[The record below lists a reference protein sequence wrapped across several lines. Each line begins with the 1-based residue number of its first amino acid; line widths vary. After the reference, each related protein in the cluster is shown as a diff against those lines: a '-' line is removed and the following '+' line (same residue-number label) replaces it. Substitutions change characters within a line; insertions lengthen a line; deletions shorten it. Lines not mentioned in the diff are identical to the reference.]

1 MLSGG
6 RLRRCIAMVTL
17 IATVLTFVRLLESDA
32 LGDSAA
38 PPAGGSAATSPIADI
53 LAKMNYYRALEHLNP
68 LTEEP
73 TDSQGAAKHARYVI
87 ENKLGPGDFRIDGD
101 RVKKQLSP
109 MVHNEEAGNPWYSM
123 AGASVAARSDV
134 FTGAAIPSDIR
145 PWIDRLMTSPRTAL
159 VVLEPTL
166 ASIGYGD
173 YCASGS
179 CAAVVVYNYNQSKLE
194 FWREF
199 KLTAANS
206 PEYDYEGG
214 GSGDRVRNYLKWPI
228 QFPPPDGSFPLGSYD
243 GGREPDDPLSPCA
256 GYKAPTGLPIV
267 LSLGQ
272 GLNVT
277 AAIKLESYS
286 LMEGAQQ
293 LESCGYDAF
302 SYTNQNPQVQQT
314 ARNLLRWR
322 LAAVVIPREPLKAGH
337 TYTVTMTADS
347 KEYKWSFRIGPGGS
361 KSQPNPSNPFP

>member
-1 MLSGG
+1 MLSRGT
-6 RLRRCIAMVTL
+6 LRRCIAMVTL
-17 IATVLTFVRLLESDA
+17 IATALTFVGLLESDA

-38 PPAGGSAATSPIADI
+38 PTAGSSASTSRFADI
-53 LAKMNYYRALEHLNP
+53 LAKMNHYRALEHLNP

-73 TDSQGAAKHARYVI
+73 TDTQGAAKHARYVI
-87 ENKLGPGDFRIDGD
+87 ENKSGPGDFRIDGD
-101 RVKKQLSP
+101 RVKKELSP
-109 MVHNEEAGNPWYSM
+109 MVHNEQAGNPWYS
-123 AGASVAARSDV
+123 APGASVAARSDV
-134 FTGAAIPSDIR
+134 FTAAAIPSDVR

-179 CAAVVVYNYNQSKLE
+179 CAAVVVYNYDQSQLE

-199 KLTAANS
+199 KLTAANLG
-206 PEYDYEGG
+206 PEYDEEAYNG
-214 GSGDRVRNYLKWPI
+214 GSGDRVRKYLKWPI

-243 GGREPDDPLSPCA
+243 GGRESDDPLSPCA

-314 ARNLLRWR
+314 ARNLLRLR
-322 LAAVVIPREPLKAGH
+322 LAAVVIPREPLQAGH
-337 TYTVTMTADS
+337 TYTVSMTADS
-347 KEYKWSFRIGPGGS
+347 KEYKWSFKIGPGGS
-361 KSQPNPSNPFP
+361 

>member
-6 RLRRCIAMVTL
+6 RLRRCIAMATL

-32 LGDSAA
+32 LGNTAA
-38 PPAGGSAATSPIADI
+38 PQAGGSAATSPFADA
-53 LAKMNYYRALEHLNP
+53 LAKMNHYRALEHLNP

-73 TDSQGAAKHARYVI
+73 TLSQDAAKHARYVV
-87 ENKLGPGDFRIDGD
+87 ENKLGPGNLRIDGD
-101 RVKKQLSP
+101 QVKSEPSP
-109 MVHNEEAGNPWYSM
+109 MVHNEEVGNPWYSV
-123 AGASVAARSDV
+123 AGASVAGSSDV
-134 FTGAAIPSDIR
+134 FTAAAVPSDLR

-159 VVLEPTL
+159 MVLEPTL
-166 ASIGYGD
+166 VSIGYGE

-179 CAAVVVYNYNQSKLE
+179 CAAVVVYNTNQSTPE

-199 KLTAANS
+199 KLTAAS
-206 PEYDYEGG
+206 PSQYEYYRY
-214 GSGDRVRNYLKWPI
+214 GSGDRVRIYLKWPI

-243 GGREPDDPLSPCA
+243 GGRESDDPLSPCA

-272 GLNVT
+272 GLNDT

-314 ARNLLRWR
+314 GRNLLRLR
-322 LAAVVIPREPLKAGH
+322 LAAVVIPREPLEAGH
-337 TYTVTMTADS
+337 TYTVSMTADS
-347 KEYKWSFRIGPGGS
+347 KEYKWSFKIGPGGS
-361 KSQPNPSNPFP
+361 